1 MTKPFE
7 GFTAPSITQFS
18 SNPLKTDGTVL
29 VNAEKPN
36 EYPSNTKS
44 ADDFLSQQD
53 KLIAY
58 TGEEVTRLQI
68 SNQNLEQDYARMD
81 MIRRS
86 EYPKRNKY
94 IWVLAIFIAI
104 GVVVFVSF
112 YLQNVLNVKSGW
124 IDLILVLIVASL
136 LIAVIIIF
144 LDINDRDRN
153 DFSKLKPNGSKL
165 IQINEANYA
174 KSLTNISDTDLTNK
188 GCRGKECCGPGSSW
202 DDNLKACKTT

>member
-7 GFTAPSITQFS
+7 GFTVPSITQFKN
-18 SNPLKTDGTVL
+18 NPLKTDGTF
-29 VNAEKPN
+29 AENGVGPN
-36 EYPSNTKS
+36 EYPGNTKS
-44 ADDFLSQQD
+44 SDDFLSQQD

-165 IQINEANYA
+165 IQINETNYA
-174 KSLTNISDTDLTNK
+174 KSLTNISDTDMTNK

-202 DDNLKACKTT
+202 DDDLKACKTT

>member
-7 GFTAPSITQFS
+7 GFTAPPITQFS
-18 SNPLKTDGTVL
+18 KNTLKIGGSDSGGGSQV
-29 VNAEKPN
+29 
-36 EYPSNTKS
+36 YPGNITSV
-44 ADDFLSQQD
+44 DDFLSQQD

-104 GVVVFVSF
+104 GVVVFASF

-124 IDLILVLIVASL
+124 IDLMLVLIVASL
-136 LIAVIIIF
+136 LIVVIIIF
-144 LDINDRDRN
+144 LDINDRDLN
-153 DFSKLKPNGSKL
+153 DFSKLKPTGSKL

-174 KSLTNISDTDLTNK
+174 KSLTNISDTDMTNK
-188 GCRGKECCGPGSSW
+188 GCRGKECCGPGSIW
-202 DDNLKACKTT
+202 DDSLNACKKI